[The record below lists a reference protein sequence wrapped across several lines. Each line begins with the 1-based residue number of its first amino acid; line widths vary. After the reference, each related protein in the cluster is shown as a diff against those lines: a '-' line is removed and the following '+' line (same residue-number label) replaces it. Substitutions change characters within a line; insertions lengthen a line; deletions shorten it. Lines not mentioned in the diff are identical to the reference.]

1 MAGEK
6 LPVPAEAG
14 EAFAEVILKAC
25 AYDRHD
31 RYESAEEFRMALEQ
45 ILYPGQ
51 PEMQEIRKPAITPD
65 FEGSGKIFPEQEEEP
80 EGTRVLKRTDPKA
93 RIRCVSATGLRS

>member
-1 MAGEK
+1 
-6 LPVPAEAG
+6 
-14 EAFAEVILKAC
+14 
-25 AYDRHD
+25 
-31 RYESAEEFRMALEQ
+31 MALEQ

-93 RIRCVSATGLRS
+93 RIHGEYSSKNRKPTKRKKKFEPLLRLPSLW

>member
-1 MAGEK
+1 M
-6 LPVPAEAG
+6 PAEAG

-51 PEMQEIRKPAITPD
+51 LGNA
-65 FEGSGKIFPEQEEEP
+65 GN
-80 EGTRVLKRTDPKA
+80 PKA
-93 RIRCVSATGLRS
+93 CDYTGF